1 MSNYFI
7 PSLPSAMTMFIA
19 SVIFGLYLGM
29 IYDAVRVF
37 KSFFSI
43 RQLLFFADITF
54 ALISSVS
61 VFVFM
66 YCMNEGTYNT
76 YIFIGMLSSF
86 FVYNVT
92 VSRVTVR
99 VIILI
104 IDIFCKFLK
113 ILYNITLIPTYI
125 ALDKFY
131 KKGKINIENK
141 LRVGYEKKLLKL
153 LIKSVHECRKEA
165 VDNGTTS
172 AKKKKTCKSNSKNRF
187 HLHFIGSSHRMRK
200 A

>member
-1 MSNYFI
+1 MINFFL
-7 PSLPSAMTMFIA
+7 PSLPSAMTLFSA
-19 SVIFGLYLGM
+19 SMIFGIYLGLL
-29 IYDAVRVF
+29 YDILSVF
-37 KSFFSI
+37 KLLVRI
-43 RQLLFFADITF
+43 RRLLFFADFTF
-54 ALISSVS
+54 SLICSLS
-61 VFVFM
+61 VFIFV
-66 YCMNEGTYNT
+66 YCINEGAYTPYM
-76 YIFIGMLSSF
+76 FIGMLATF
-86 FVYNVT
+86 LIYNVT

-99 VIILI
+99 VIITVI
-104 IDIFCKFLK
+104 GVFCKFFK
-113 ILYNITLIPTYI
+113 ILYKITVIPAYI

-141 LRVGYEKKLLKL
+141 LRVRYEKKLLKL

>member
-29 IYDAVRVF
+29 IYDAVRIF

-43 RQLLFFADITF
+43 RQLLFFADFTF

-104 IDIFCKFLK
+104 IDIFCKFFR

-153 LIKSVHECRKEA
+153 LVPEIQRHRKEA
-165 VDNGTTS
+165 IYNGSSST
-172 AKKKKTCKSNSKNRF
+172 KKKKTRKPDSKNRF
-187 HLHFIGSSHRMRK
+187 RLHFIGSSHRMRK